1 MLDGNNGGD
10 GVKSS
15 VIQVK
20 FYQNVYHNNNK
31 MLLSDIDKVNRLCL
45 LLLLIQSAL
54 YPDVTH
60 ISLYAPRRDAISLIF
75 VAMRVSKH

>member
-1 MLDGNNGGD
+1 MAIMVVMVSNQVSFRL
-10 GVKSS
+10 SS
-15 VIQVK
+15 TK
-20 FYQNVYHNNNK
+20 NVFHNNNK